1 MKICLLFKKGYVPP
15 GFEGNYPKDGVTDVR
30 PTEEEVSGLQNLR
43 EALVYR

>member
-1 MKICLLFKKGYVPP
+1 MPTFKKGYVPP